1 MQSKICPSTKSEAGN
16 WESWHS
22 FYENLTLQI
31 IHVLWDWLR
40 TGEDNRSR
48 LVQWGKPKDHCL
60 PSWMIPS
67 SSETLLSSNSIK
79 WACLHANTILM
90 YLEFIQKRSLA
101 SKTAYLAL
109 LGVLSPGEGN
119 GCPLQYSCLDN
130 SMDRGTWWGGATIH
144 GVTKSWT
151 QLFFISWSAWGRRT
165 LWMTKEKAS
174 GLKRLQ
180 LWSLWASQ
188 VVLMVKKK
196 NPTANTRDI
205 RDINFIPAGRR
216 SPGEGHSNPLQYF
229 CLENPMEE
237 EPGRLQYI
245 GSQRAGNDWSNSVQH
260 MNTELPFHYPSF
272 QFRWLKEPSRPL
284 LFCYPYSR
292 WHF

>member
-16 WESWHS
+16 SESWHS

-130 SMDRGTWWGGATIH
+130 SMDRGPWWGGGYRPWGHKELDTTVLYFLISLRKKDLMDDERKGFRFKKAA
-144 GVTKSWT
+144 VMKS
-151 QLFFISWSAWGRRT
+151 
-165 LWMTKEKAS
+165 
-174 GLKRLQ
+174 
-180 LWSLWASQ
+180 
-188 VVLMVKKK
+188 
-196 NPTANTRDI
+196 
-205 RDINFIPAGRR
+205 
-216 SPGEGHSNPLQYF
+216 
-229 CLENPMEE
+229 
-237 EPGRLQYI
+237 
-245 GSQRAGNDWSNSVQH
+245 
-260 MNTELPFHYPSF
+260 ELP
-272 QFRWLKEPSRPL
+272 RW
-284 LFCYPYSR
+284 C
-292 WHF
+292 

>member
-16 WESWHS
+16 SESWHS

-130 SMDRGTWWGGATIH
+130 SMDRGTCGGGGATVH

-180 LWSLWASQ
+180 LWSLSFPGGANGKKKPNSQHKRYKRHQFHPWRQKIPWRRAQQPTPVFLPGESHGRRARQATVHRVTKSWKWLKQLSTTHEHWAS
-188 VVLMVKKK
+188 
-196 NPTANTRDI
+196 I
-205 RDINFIPAGRR
+205 
-216 SPGEGHSNPLQYF
+216 S
-229 CLENPMEE
+229 
-237 EPGRLQYI
+237 
-245 GSQRAGNDWSNSVQH
+245 
-260 MNTELPFHYPSF
+260 LPKLPV
-272 QFRWLKEPSRPL
+272 
-284 LFCYPYSR
+284 
-292 WHF
+292 

>member
-130 SMDRGTWWGGATIH
+130 SMDRGTWWGGLPSMGSQRVGH
-144 GVTKSWT
+144 NCSLFLD
-151 QLFFISWSAWGRRT
+151 QLEEEGPYGWR
-165 LWMTKEKAS
+165 K
-174 GLKRLQ
+174 KRLQ
-180 LWSLWASQ
+180 
-188 VVLMVKKK
+188 V
-196 NPTANTRDI
+196 
-205 RDINFIPAGRR
+205 
-216 SPGEGHSNPLQYF
+216 
-229 CLENPMEE
+229 
-237 EPGRLQYI
+237 
-245 GSQRAGNDWSNSVQH
+245 
-260 MNTELPFHYPSF
+260 
-272 QFRWLKEPSRPL
+272 
-284 LFCYPYSR
+284 
-292 WHF
+292 